1 MRSLNI
7 NYYLKNVK
15 FGERLESNKNV
26 QKFFLQLR
34 NLIINIINLN
44 KDYFL

>member
-15 FGERLESNKNV
+15 FGERLESNKNT
-26 QKFFLQLR
+26 QK
-34 NLIINIINLN
+34 
-44 KDYFL
+44 YFYNYGT